1 MAFKNNLDLLRLLEG
16 PCRYYFN
23 RGKFQS
29 HLFAQLTSDSVR
41 WLLSCF
47 NETSRQTPSGSRSK
61 TMFQYQHS
69 PLIIDDNSRSS
80 DGKARVS
87 QAHRHAPK
95 RAREVVPDTADKIL
109 EHLVASIA

>member
-80 DGKARVS
+80 DGKRLLGKPNVTRRS
-87 QAHRHAPK
+87 RRGELFQIPVIRFLS
-95 RAREVVPDTADKIL
+95 IL
-109 EHLVASIA
+109 